1 MEICTKHLYL
11 FKSLSQNSGLAATVT
26 RGCVGIWDI
35 NTGKLIQQL
44 ADNLLGAIVTQALI
58 TPDGKYVVCSESGN
72 LLIWNRILCRVIFKQ
87 QQPGIQQLM
96 LLDEAT
102 KCLTVSKQEDIN
114 VETQQNIDAKAIVR
128 SIPDGKTIYLFDY
141 QIRYA
146 TGMEFKDLVVT
157 ADGLNLIAL
166 ASDKGHREALQIFN
180 ATNGQ
185 YVTKIVLKQSGM
197 KVI

>member
-1 MEICTKHLYL
+1 
-11 FKSLSQNSGLAATVT
+11 LAATVT

-44 ADNLLGAIVTQALI
+44 ADNLLGAIVTHALI
-58 TPDGKYVVCSESGN
+58 TPDGKYVICSESGN
-72 LLIWNRILCRVIFKQ
+72 FIIWNRILCRVVFKQ
-87 QQPGIQQLM
+87 QQSGIQQIM

-102 KCLTVSKQEDIN
+102 KCLTVSKQEEIN
-114 VETQQNIDAKAIVR
+114 VETQQNIDATAIVR
-128 SIPDGKTIYLFDY
+128 SIPEGKTIYSFDY
-141 QIRYA
+141 QIRNV

-197 KVI
+197 KVVR

>member
-1 MEICTKHLYL
+1 
-11 FKSLSQNSGLAATVT
+11 LAATVT

-35 NTGKLIQQL
+35 NTGRLIQQL

-58 TPDGKYVVCSESGN
+58 TPDGKYIVCSESGN

-87 QQPGIQQLM
+87 QQPGIQQIM

-102 KCLTVSKQEDIN
+102 KCLTVSKQEEIN
-114 VETQQNIDAKAIVR
+114 VETQQNIDATAIVR

-141 QIRYA
+141 QVRNA

-166 ASDKGHREALQIFN
+166 ASDKGHREALHIFN
-180 ATNGQ
+180 ASNGE

-197 KVI
+197 KVSIVIAYHL

>member
-1 MEICTKHLYL
+1 M
-11 FKSLSQNSGLAATVT
+11 SQNSGLAATVT

-35 NTGKLIQQL
+35 NTGRLIQQL
-44 ADNLLGAIVTQALI
+44 ADNLLGAIVTHALI
-58 TPDGKYVVCSESGN
+58 TPDGKYIVCSESGN

-87 QQPGIQQLM
+87 QQPGIQQIM
-96 LLDEAT
+96 LLDEST

-114 VETQQNIDAKAIVR
+114 VETQPNIDATAIVR

-141 QIRYA
+141 QIRNA

-166 ASDKGHREALQIFN
+166 ASDKGHREALHIFN
-180 ATNGQ
+180 ATDGQ
-185 YVTKIVLKQSGM
+185 FVTKIVLKQSGM
-197 KVI
+197 KVGYNNYSVL

>member
-1 MEICTKHLYL
+1 
-11 FKSLSQNSGLAATVT
+11 LAATVT

-35 NTGKLIQQL
+35 NTGRLIQQL

-58 TPDGKYVVCSESGN
+58 TPDGKYIVCSESGN

-87 QQPGIQQLM
+87 QQPGIQQIM

-102 KCLTVSKQEDIN
+102 KCLTVSKQEEIN
-114 VETQQNIDAKAIVR
+114 VESQQNIDATAIVR

-141 QIRYA
+141 QVRNV

-166 ASDKGHREALQIFN
+166 ASDKGHREALHIFN
-180 ATNGQ
+180 ATNGEF
-185 YVTKIVLKQSGM
+185 VTKIVLKQSGM
-197 KVI
+197 KEGIFIAYTL